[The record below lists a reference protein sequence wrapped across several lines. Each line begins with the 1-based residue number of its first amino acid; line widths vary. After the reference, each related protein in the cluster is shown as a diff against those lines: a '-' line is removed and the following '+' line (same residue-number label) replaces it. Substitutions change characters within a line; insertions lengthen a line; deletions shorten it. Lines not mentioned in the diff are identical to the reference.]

1 MENITDR
8 RMFVGGS
15 ALAATSLVANFAGM
29 NKAYASDDI
38 AETVALL
45 QDRADIEA
53 CQYRYALGIDSKD
66 PELMASAFCEL
77 MDAKYYSGTEF
88 QDKDALE
95 FCTSCIDSFANN
107 GIVTQHYMN
116 MLSLEI
122 DGDVAYGCT
131 YLRATHIVE
140 ETGQLWVIGG
150 HYDNTYNRTS
160 DGWRIKL
167 VTLDKVYLEG
177 EDFFAR

>member
-1 MENITDR
+1 MENTTDR
-8 RMFVGGS
+8 RAFVGGS
-15 ALAATSLVANFAGM
+15 ALAAAGLMAGFIGTSSALAD
-29 NKAYASDDI
+29 DDI
-38 AETVALL
+38 AEKIALL
-45 QDRADIEA
+45 QDRVDIEA

-88 QDKDALE
+88 QDKDSLA
-95 FCTSCIDSFANN
+95 FCTSCIDNFARN

-122 DGDVAYGCT
+122 DGDTAYGCT
-131 YLRATHIVE
+131 YLRATHVVE

-150 HYDNTYNRTS
+150 HYDNTYVRTPE
-160 DGWRIKL
+160 GWRIKL